1 MNKSNW
7 DWQKKLLPEVKK
19 VVAEHVIGEAPPEE
33 DMRRNTDLIVLKM
46 DTVRI
51 AVRLRRHDQM
61 HRITPEG
68 VRYFDQFTIR
78 SKLPRSGCETELA
91 KVVSGWGDRNFYGF
105 ANADDTG
112 LAAWVLGDLY
122 VFRLWWS
129 QQLVK
134 NKGVMPGHENKN
146 TDGLSLF
153 RAFDISELPAAFV
166 IARRKPDDAEDL
178 GRSATVVA
186 FPESDDHRFTT
197 EDRDYWGLSANG

>member
-1 MNKSNW
+1 MRLTVNKGNW
-7 DWQKKLLPEVKK
+7 DWQRKLLPEVKK
-19 VVAEHVIGEAPPEE
+19 IVAAHVICEAPPEE

-51 AVRLRRHDQM
+51 AVRLRRHEKM
-61 HRITPEG
+61 HLVTPEG
-68 VRYFDQFTIR
+68 VPYSDQFTIR
-78 SKLPRSGCETELA
+78 SKLPRSGGQTELA

-134 NKGVMPGHENKN
+134 NRGVLPGYENKN
-146 TDGLSLF
+146 HDGLSHF
-153 RAFDISELPAAFV
+153 RAFNIGDLPADFV
-166 IARRKPDDAEDL
+166 IARQKPDTADTDV
-178 GRSATVVA
+178 RSAQVVA
-186 FPESDDHRFTT
+186 FPG
-197 EDRDYWGLSANG
+197 GLRSG